1 MVDGEA
7 LLVALA
13 DFGEDVDPG
22 LGLHTVVG
30 LDIQSSLR
38 LDHLKHLGRP
48 QLGSERPPGKVSCL
62 GHEGPQCRCG
72 QAWEGPDRLGGRRG
86 KDWTGPGTAEGGS
99 GQAWGAVE
107 HTKGFLLLLKL
118 RAISFPPGDLGLT
131 GLSWVTPGQPGQGT
145 LCPGVSGSSIPKAKE

>member
-30 LDIQSSLR
+30 LDIQSSLW

-62 GHEGPQCRCG
+62 GHEGPQREGLDRPRDCRG
-72 QAWEGPDRLGGRRG
+72 RERTGLGGY
-86 KDWTGPGTAEGGS
+86 
-99 GQAWGAVE
+99 GA
-107 HTKGFLLLLKL
+107 HK
-118 RAISFPPGDLGLT
+118 
-131 GLSWVTPGQPGQGT
+131 GLSAAPETESHLLPPRGLGT
-145 LCPGVSGSSIPKAKE
+145 NRT